1 MNVSDLAT
9 LVGGTARGLSLKQCH
24 IKHFAKDLADVCV
37 QYKIAVAASS
47 TSEELH
53 WLELLAKKLRGYLI
67 YHGKQK
73 QQFKAPT
80 RFTTGGASRDAIV
93 FPLQDVLGRTRNTEE
108 ALIRLGVLDSQGNQ
122 LSSTRAVSVLTW
134 LVKTRIVLLERES
147 NGGVAITDNGIQHAP
162 ASMYF
167 DSNSNCIG
175 VPVLSNM
182 HIDTALVP
190 NIHTFVHELEHA
202 RDFYTT
208 GFREGIG
215 VLREE
220 LTDFTGGGPTYYL
233 DLPEVKARCK
243 ELALAIKEIL
253 ADTYARL
260 VDATEL
266 AHTNNS
272 VSRMSYVRMA
282 NKLSTAIRQ
291 LLRTPDTFS
300 EWALSGRGSE
310 SIPMLL
316 MPNIG
321 KFIKFIGAAQASK
334 KNAFL
339 RTILGENRSDIRAAK
354 ALQYVEDFLVS
365 LYKDLKARYKPVIKG
380 L

>member
-1 MNVSDLAT
+1 MS
-9 LVGGTARGLSLKQCH
+9 
-24 IKHFAKDLADVCV
+24 IKDLTQSLTEAGV
-37 QYKIAVAASS
+37 QYKVVLAASPV
-47 TSEELH
+47 SEELH

-80 RFTTGGASRDAIV
+80 KFTTGGASRDAIV

-108 ALIRLGVLDSQGNQ
+108 ALIRLGVLDHKGNQ
-122 LSSTRAVSVLTW
+122 LSSNRAVSVLTW
-134 LVKTRIVLLERES
+134 LMKTRIVLLERETS
-147 NGGVAITDNGIQHAP
+147 GGVAITDNGIKHAP

-175 VPVLSNM
+175 VPVLSNL
-182 HIDTALVP
+182 HINTDFVP
-190 NIHTFVHELEHA
+190 DIRTFVHELEHA
-202 RDFYTT
+202 RDFYIT
-208 GFREGIG
+208 GFRDNVG

-220 LTDFTGGGPTYYL
+220 LADFTSGGPAYYL

-253 ADTYARL
+253 ADTYDRL
-260 VDATEL
+260 IEATEL
-266 AHTNNS
+266 AHTDRS
-272 VSRMSYVRMA
+272 ASRVSYERMT

-300 EWALSGRGSE
+300 AWALSGRGSE

-316 MPNIG
+316 TPNVE
-321 KFIKFIGAAQASK
+321 KFIKFLKVAQSASK
-334 KNAFL
+334 NSSL
-339 RTILGENRSDIRAAK
+339 RSVLGESRSDIRAAK
-354 ALQYVEDFLVS
+354 ALEYVEDFLAN
-365 LYKDLKARYKPVIKG
+365 LRKDLRAHYKPVVKG
-380 L
+380 M